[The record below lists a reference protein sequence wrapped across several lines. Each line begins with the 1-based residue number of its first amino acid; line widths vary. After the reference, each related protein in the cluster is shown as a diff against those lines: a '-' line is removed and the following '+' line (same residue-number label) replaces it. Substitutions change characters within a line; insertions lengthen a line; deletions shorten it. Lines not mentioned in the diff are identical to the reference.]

1 MLGQY
6 EGERWPHLQND
17 RIGDGTA
24 GSLLVPP
31 SSTHSFCKSW
41 VLEKGSVLHS
51 SLIAGMF
58 RAWDYTQDPHSY
70 SQAHSTTPLYAPVST
85 TQLIMRI
92 KEQ

>member
-1 MLGQY
+1 MLGQHG
-6 EGERWPHLQND
+6 GERWPHLQKH

-24 GSLLVPP
+24 GRVLGPP

-41 VLEKGSVLHS
+41 VLEKGSVLRS

-70 SQAHSTTPLYAPVST
+70 SHAHSTTPLYAPVST
-85 TQLIMRI
+85 TRSITRI